1 MPELPE
7 VEVTRRTLLK
17 FIENK
22 VIKNI
27 KINNPNLRFK
37 IPANFKKN
45 VTGQKIIKV
54 LRRSKYILI
63 YLKNDYVM
71 IAHLGMSGK
80 FLIKNNYSKDF
91 LKTSYYSNEFSSK
104 HNHLEFFFSNNL
116 KVIYNDPRRFGFFL
130 LDKISKLDVNKFLS
144 KLGPEPL
151 GKDLKKDYLILKTK
165 ATQRTIK
172 TLLMDQRFISGIGNI
187 YANEILFLAKIRP
200 NKISS
205 KLSLV
210 DIGRLHT
217 SIGKVLKRALKLGG
231 SSIKDFKSS
240 VGEKGRFQN
249 EFKVYDR
256 EDLKCLRTGCSG
268 LIARVVSQGRASF
281 FVTNVKIK

>member
-45 VTGQKIIKV
+45 LTGQKIIKV

-281 FVTNVKIK
+281 FCNECQN